1 MIPDA
6 DIARAVAVLR
16 DGGLAAFPTE
26 TVYGLGADARN
37 PEAVRRIY
45 ALKGRP
51 ATHPLIVHIAGAA
64 DLAAW
69 ARDIPSAAQALAAR
83 FWPGPL
89 TLVLKRAP
97 GVDDSVT
104 GGQDTVAL
112 RAPAHPVARALL
124 RAFGGGIAAPS
135 ANRYGSL
142 SPTSAEHV
150 RAEFGAELAC
160 VLDGGASEVG
170 VESTILDLSGTRPA
184 VLRPG
189 RITASELEAVLG
201 TPLAAA
207 DEDSPRAPGG
217 EAQHYAPRTPLALV
231 EPARLAERTLDL
243 LARGRKVAVLARE
256 VPRPTLAKELA
267 WISAPPD
274 AAGYAH
280 ELYADLRRLDAAR
293 GHILLVEVPPQGE
306 AWAAVHDRLGR
317 AASARV

>member
-1 MIPDA
+1 MIPAA

-51 ATHPLIVHIAGAA
+51 ATHPLIVHIAGAQQLA
-64 DLAAW
+64 DW
-69 ARDIPSAAQALAAR
+69 ARDIPPAAHSLAAQY
-83 FWPGPL
+83 WPGPL
-89 TLVLKRAP
+89 TLVLKRAA
-97 GVDDSVT
+97 GVDDAVT
-104 GGQDTVAL
+104 GGQDTIAL
-112 RAPAHPVARALL
+112 RAPAHPVAQALL
-124 RAFGGGIAAPS
+124 QAFGGGLAAPS

-150 RAEFGAELAC
+150 RAEFGADLAC
-160 VLDGGASEVG
+160 VLDGGASAVG
-170 VESTILDLSGTRPA
+170 LESTILDMSSAHPA
-184 VLRPG
+184 LLRPG
-189 RITASELEAVLG
+189 RITASELEAALG

-207 DEDSPRAPGG
+207 DEHSPRVPGG
-217 EAQHYAPRTPLALV
+217 EARHYAPRTPLALV
-231 EPARLAERTLDL
+231 EAARLSEKTLDL
-243 LARGRKVAVLARE
+243 LARGRKVAVLAR
-256 VPRPTLAKELA
+256 VVSRPTMDQGLA

-280 ELYADLRRLDAAR
+280 ELYAALRRLDAAR
-293 GHILLVEVPPQGE
+293 GHILLVELPPAEE
-306 AWAAVHDRLGR
+306 AWAAVHDRLSR